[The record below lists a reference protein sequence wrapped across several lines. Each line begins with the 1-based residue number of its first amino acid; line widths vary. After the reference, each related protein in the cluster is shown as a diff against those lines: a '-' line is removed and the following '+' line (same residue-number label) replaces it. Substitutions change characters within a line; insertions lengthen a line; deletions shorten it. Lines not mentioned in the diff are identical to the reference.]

1 MKKFPFFL
9 KKHSPIFQ
17 KGKFIYTVLSFWK
30 LNQLLTVFLQLLR
43 GQVWLKK
50 KFKED
55 IACHKKGTFRV
66 GSIADE
72 NPTIRCASLIYNNVL
87 HERHFCLNSW
97 CRVAPKPKGL
107 ISHGVLQQDLTSQQG
122 RCLRLPVLHTKT
134 FAGFCQQTQSMRMFF
149 CSPSRLKWQVVT
161 PLAAMEQAIYSVSR
175 LTVCRPT
182 YLSWE
187 GNMSVTKLC

>member
-1 MKKFPFFL
+1 M
-9 KKHSPIFQ
+9 
-17 KGKFIYTVLSFWK
+17 
-30 LNQLLTVFLQLLR
+30 
-43 GQVWLKK
+43 
-50 KFKED
+50 
-55 IACHKKGTFRV
+55 

-87 HERHFCLNSW
+87 HERHFCLNSR

-149 CSPSRLKWQVVT
+149 CSPSRLRRQVVT

-175 LTVCRPT
+175 LEQQFVDPHIWAERGICQWQNYVNYKVASMGVIMFMWFRIP
-182 YLSWE
+182 S
-187 GNMSVTKLC
+187 